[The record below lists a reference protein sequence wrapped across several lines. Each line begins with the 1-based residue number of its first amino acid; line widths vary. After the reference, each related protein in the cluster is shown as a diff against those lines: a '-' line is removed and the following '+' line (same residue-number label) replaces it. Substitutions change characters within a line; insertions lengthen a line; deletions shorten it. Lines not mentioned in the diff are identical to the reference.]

1 MRIAGAELREVWRIQ
16 LGPAALTGIGIYAAY
31 TLVLV
36 AMAFVSNV
44 SYVVAFRQVSVPLGA
59 VAGVLALRDPPYV
72 PKFVGVAIMFAGLL
86 LVGLG

>member
-1 MRIAGAELREVWRIQ
+1 M
-16 LGPAALTGIGIYAAY
+16 GIYAAY

-59 VAGVLALRDPPYV
+59 VAGVLVLGDRPHV
-72 PKFVGVAIMFAGLL
+72 PKLVGVAIMFAGLV

>member
-1 MRIAGAELREVWRIQ
+1 MWRTQ
-16 LGPAALTGIGIYAAY
+16 LGSAGLTGIGIYAAY

-44 SYVVAFRQVSVPLGA
+44 SYVVAFRQVSIPLGA
-59 VAGVLALRDPPYV
+59 VTGVLVLRDPPYL
-72 PKFVGVAIMFAGLL
+72 PKLVGVVIMFAGLL